1 LLATLFEV
9 QPMSNAEW
17 GLTSLRIVAGIVF
30 PVHGGQK
37 IFVYG
42 FAGVQGAFGK
52 KGIPAPTIM
61 GPFIAVL
68 EFAGGIALIV
78 GLLTRWVAIL
88 FAIEMIVAILKVHLK
103 GGFFMPA
110 GYEFAL
116 TLFAASV
123 ALALAG
129 PGAAAVD
136 QFIGKRT
143 GPAG

>member
-1 LLATLFEV
+1 MF
-9 QPMSNAEW
+9 NAKW
-17 GLTSLRIVAGIVF
+17 GLTILRIVVGIVF
-30 PVHGGQK
+30 LVHGGQK

-42 FAGVQGAFGK
+42 FAGVQGAFAQM
-52 KGIPAPTIM
+52 GIPAPTIM
-61 GPFIAVL
+61 GPFIALL
-68 EFAGGIALIV
+68 ELVGGFALIV

-110 GYEFAL
+110 GYEYAL

-129 PGAAAVD
+129 PGAAALD
-136 QFIGKRT
+136 QFIGKRSASS
-143 GPAG
+143 G